1 MLRKNERVSLFE
13 RLKEPGRKP
22 RRAAAG
28 RLTSRELI
36 CGTYVHYLAPMQA
49 TLEIATNQQDACTDR
64 KGAVRCVQC
73 SHRRRRRRAERPTRW
88 RTAAPRPGCGGQTN
102 ARAAVAPWGAG
113 GKPVQPTTAPPPSV
127 LPRARLTSARVYIY
141 IYISNE
147 RTEACKNN
155 CAHRGLN
162 PRPQDTYCTAPF
174 NRGKQEKLTSN

>member
-1 MLRKNERVSLFE
+1 VLRKNERVSLFE

-49 TLEIATNQQDACTDR
+49 TLEIATNQQDAWHGSQGSGTVC
-64 KGAVRCVQC
+64 AVQPSTTTTTSRAPH
-73 SHRRRRRRAERPTRW
+73 SLANGRPAPRLRRSNKRARRRSPM
-88 RTAAPRPGCGGQTN
+88 GGGGQTRPTN
-102 ARAAVAPWGAG
+102 HRTTSVCTATCTPHVRAC
-113 GKPVQPTTAPPPSV
+113 
-127 LPRARLTSARVYIY
+127 IY